1 MQWLV
6 IFKLVVLLTVAN
18 GTPVLAAKLFGKYL
32 NQPLD
37 CGVTFVDGRPVFG
50 DAKTIRGIIFSL
62 MAATITAP
70 ALGFAWTCGL
80 IVASV
85 AMSGDLKLLEAAIKL
100 AAKQPRDRNRSNSRM
115 FAPDYGDPF
124 NPWSGRFRCR
134 FGSDHILLRASHSL
148 STVFPMEHPKSSL
161 LTHARPTEA
170 MERNFRGAIEPDGND
185 G

>member
-1 MQWLV
+1 MDV
-6 IFKLVVLLTVAN
+6 RSHRSKCR
-18 GTPVLAAKLFGKYL
+18 YER
-32 NQPLD
+32 
-37 CGVTFVDGRPVFG
+37 RP
-50 DAKTIRGIIFSL
+50 
-62 MAATITAP
+62 
-70 ALGFAWTCGL
+70 
-80 IVASV
+80 IV
-85 AMSGDLKLLEAAIKL
+85 KLLEAAIKL
-100 AAKQPRDRNRSNSRM
+100 AAEQPRDRNRSNSRM

-161 LTHARPTEA
+161 LTRARPTEA